1 LKEKVL
7 AAHRAGI
14 RRVLIPK
21 DNEKDVKE
29 IPPKILKSLELVLVE
44 HMDDVLRKAL
54 VLEDP
59 DRFLAP
65 KVQEVENVPPIETAD
80 SLMAKSN

>member
-1 LKEKVL
+1 
-7 AAHRAGI
+7 
-14 RRVLIPK
+14 
-21 DNEKDVKE
+21 
-29 IPPKILKSLELVLVE
+29 
-44 HMDDVLRKAL
+44 MDDVLRKAL

-80 SLMAKSN
+80 SLMAKSS